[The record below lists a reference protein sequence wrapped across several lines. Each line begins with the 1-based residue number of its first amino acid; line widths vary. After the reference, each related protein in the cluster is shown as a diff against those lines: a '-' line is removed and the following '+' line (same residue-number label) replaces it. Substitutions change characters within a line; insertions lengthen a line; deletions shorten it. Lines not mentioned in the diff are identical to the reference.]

1 MRKIVFAVLALCL
14 MAVPAFAGDWL
25 PVGAFDNSDTDI
37 AIPGR
42 SGYRTCVTAFKYDA
56 TNATDDIN
64 FYVKVGGLGNE
75 TVLSADEAAGQT
87 AISTEYE
94 DGIATDAVVIYERAD
109 GTYADIK
116 TLSGNAT
123 TGVLTS
129 AAIDRA
135 FKKGDK
141 VYETQVLFEYAD
153 VGTDAT
159 EITSSGAGL
168 FCGPVGSGIGAVI
181 DNNLMIY
188 MSGFYAK

>member
-1 MRKIVFAVLALCL
+1 MKKILFIVVAICL
-14 MAVPAFAGDWL
+14 MVAPVYADWL
-25 PVGAFDNSDTDI
+25 PVGAFDNSDADI

-56 TNATDDIN
+56 TNATDDIK

-75 TVLSADEAAGQT
+75 TVLSADEAAAQT

-159 EITSSGAGL
+159 EITSSGSGL